1 MHPGNPYARPP
12 AQQHDA
18 YYGQPRHPGDN
29 VSAPVPVASGVEHSF
44 ASARGG
50 SRPQPAHVPHLTTN
64 DIPDGISEADPS
76 EADYSEPRE
85 KSVQFDLTPR
95 GPSREPSP
103 DKAETADARD
113 NSDDHDH
120 DHHRRHRRRK
130 DDDRSDSTRES
141 GRHRKRHHRDHSPAS
156 DSDTTI
162 DLPPRFDERGRRKP
176 EDPMADKLESVLQS
190 LFR

>member
-12 AQQHDA
+12 PQQQHEA

-50 SRPQPAHVPHLTTN
+50 FRPEPTHVPHLATN
-64 DIPDGISEADPS
+64 SIPDGISEADF
-76 EADYSEPRE
+76 SEPRE

-103 DKAETADARD
+103 EREQEELTPDAKD
-113 NSDDHDH
+113 DSD
-120 DHHRRHRRRK
+120 DHHRRHRRRRK
-130 DDDRSDSTRES
+130 DDERSDASRES
-141 GRHRKRHHRDHSPAS
+141 GRHRKRRHRDHSPVS

-162 DLPPRFDERGRRKP
+162 DLPARFDEHGRRKP

>member
-103 DKAETADARD
+103 DKAETARD

>member
-1 MHPGNPYARPP
+1 MNPGNPYAHPP
-12 AQQHDA
+12 PQQHDA

-29 VSAPVPVASGVEHSF
+29 VSAPVPVASGNEHSF

-50 SRPQPAHVPHLTTN
+50 FRPQPTHGRYQTTN
-64 DIPDGISEADPS
+64 DMPDGIS

-85 KSVQFDLTPR
+85 KSVQFDLNPR

-103 DKAETADARD
+103 EKDVAAAETRD
-113 NSDDHDH
+113 DSSDDER
-120 DHHRRHRRRK
+120 HRRHRRRK
-130 DDDRSDSTRES
+130 DDERSDSTRES
-141 GRHRKRHHRDHSPAS
+141 GRHRKRHHRDHSPGS

-162 DLPPRFDERGRRKP
+162 DLPPRVDEHGRKRP